1 MKIDLMHVLKKMLN
15 VTMSPH
21 SDWSLRK
28 VRISDCS
35 LGTVGIN
42 KVLGALFSSE
52 GAKSNSANFNQE
64 NSNLKKKHYS
74 CVENQ

>member
-1 MKIDLMHVLKKMLN
+1 MLN

-28 VRISDCS
+28 VGISDCS
-35 LGTVGIN
+35 LGTVGIS

-52 GAKSNSANFNQE
+52 GAKNMLANKPKE
-64 NSNLKKKHYS
+64 KKHIYL
-74 CVENQ
+74 VWRTNDKQRGDYF